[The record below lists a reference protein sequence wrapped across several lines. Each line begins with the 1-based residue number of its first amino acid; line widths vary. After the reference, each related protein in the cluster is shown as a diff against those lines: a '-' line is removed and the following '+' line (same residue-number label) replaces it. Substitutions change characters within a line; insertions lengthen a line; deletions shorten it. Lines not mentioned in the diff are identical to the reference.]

1 MKIKFLTGFGGSL
14 VTYNIDSIHDIDKPL
29 AKRLIEKGYAIPA
42 KKSKE
47 NDAENIN
54 DNSK

>member
-1 MKIKFLTGFGGSL
+1 MKIKFLTGFNGPD
-14 VTYNIDSIHDIDKPL
+14 IDYRMNSIHDIDKPL